1 MSIAIS
7 NVESMYDLAVDFLDA
22 VVSAMATT
30 DEGIDGLT
38 SYVTLGEPA
47 LASDCDQA
55 IVQITGLGE
64 GATSPTTPPEVT
76 GTRHSRGRLNLVGM
90 TAYALRCSPI
100 TEGSGQVVQLPSFA
114 SLQETAKIGYEDG
127 WAIWNWVNRAINSE
141 SLFNGP
147 CTVVHF
153 DGGIP
158 FTPEA
163 GLGGW
168 LFRIRVELN
177 GYDPTA

>member
-1 MSIAIS
+1 MSVQVS
-7 NVESMYDLAVDFLDA
+7 TVESMYDLAVDFLDA
-22 VVSAMATT
+22 VVNAMATT
-30 DEGIDGLT
+30 HAGIADLT

-64 GATSPTTPPEVT
+64 GATNPTTPPEVT
-76 GTRHSRGRLNLVGM
+76 GIRHSRGRLNLVGM
-90 TAYALRCSPI
+90 AAYALRCSAI
-100 TEGSGQVVQLPSFA
+100 TEGNAQVVQLPSFA
-114 SLQETAKIGYEDG
+114 TLQETAKIGYEDG
-127 WAIWNWVNRAINSE
+127 WAIWNWINRAINSQ
-141 SLFNGP
+141 SLFDGP

-168 LFRIRVELN
+168 MFRIHVELN
-177 GYDPTA
+177 GYNPIP

>member
-1 MSIAIS
+1 MF
-7 NVESMYDLAVDFLDA
+7 DLAVDLLNA
-22 VVSAMATT
+22 VVAAMATT
-30 DEGIDGLT
+30 EEGVVGLT

-55 IVQITGLGE
+55 IVFVSGLGE
-64 GATSPTTPPEVT
+64 GATSPTSPPEAT
-76 GTRHSRGRLNLVGM
+76 GMRHSRGRLNLVAL

-100 TEGSGQVVQLPSFA
+100 TTGNGQVVSLPSFA
-114 SLQETAKIGYEDG
+114 ELQETAKIGYEDG
-127 WAIWNWVNRAINSE
+127 WAIWNLVNRAIDDE
-141 SLFNGP
+141 SLFGGA

-168 LFRIRVELN
+168 KFQIRVELQ
-177 GYDPTA
+177 GYDPSPP